1 MKKKSRKVTNF
12 ALKEET
18 GRQKLQKYELSEE
31 FDRETQLDESFY
43 TFSEQDGD
51 FFENKSNSLTDLKQQ
66 L

>member
-18 GRQKLQKYELSEE
+18 GSQKLQKYELSEE